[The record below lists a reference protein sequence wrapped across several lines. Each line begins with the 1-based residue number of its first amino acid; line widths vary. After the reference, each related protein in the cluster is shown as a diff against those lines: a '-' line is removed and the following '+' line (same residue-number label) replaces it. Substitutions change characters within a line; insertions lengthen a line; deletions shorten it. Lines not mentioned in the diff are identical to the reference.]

1 MLWSS
6 GKTEG
11 FGSARGS
18 SPCGGPCPSGV
29 VSVSQDKAG
38 PGEILLA
45 SGQLVGF
52 LGGYTSGSRIP
63 GARLVVNGDLPK
75 TGWVTLANGRISAFG
90 GAKPFEQNLALDG
103 SKVGR
108 FSDLV
113 GFGDTGA
120 WAVASNGEV
129 FELGQAPYFGSP
141 HPRVLMAGD
150 SIAFTLGADLEMA
163 MPKGVKMDDQGIL
176 GCGIAQG
183 EPIMDNGYFYPKV
196 VAPCSGAKGAT
207 PWEALYARDVSS
219 FFPSVVTLLVGYWES
234 VWRVVDGRWQHIGQ
248 PEYDAYLASQ
258 LQKAIE
264 ILSHAGAHIDI
275 LTTPYVSQGPPG
287 DATIPG
293 GPPPKATIVT
303 NEDINRWNQLARTT
317 AAIYGSRVSFLNLN
331 AKVDP
336 GGHFASRLSGI
347 VLRAPDGVHFPFFD
361 MHDPSRADPDTE
373 AECRA
378 FAQ

>member
-183 EPIMDNGYFYPKV
+183 EPIMDNGYFYPRWWPLALGQKGQLHGKHFMPETYPRSSLV
-196 VAPCSGAKGAT
+196 SSPCSSDTGRASGEWSTGA
-207 PWEALYARDVSS
+207 
-219 FFPSVVTLLVGYWES
+219 
-234 VWRVVDGRWQHIGQ
+234 
-248 PEYDAYLASQ
+248 
-258 LQKAIE
+258 
-264 ILSHAGAHIDI
+264 
-275 LTTPYVSQGPPG
+275 
-287 DATIPG
+287 
-293 GPPPKATIVT
+293 
-303 NEDINRWNQLARTT
+303 
-317 AAIYGSRVSFLNLN
+317 GS
-331 AKVDP
+331 
-336 GGHFASRLSGI
+336 
-347 VLRAPDGVHFPFFD
+347 
-361 MHDPSRADPDTE
+361 T
-373 AECRA
+373 
-378 FAQ
+378 